1 MLRYTGCMV
10 ERATPQRLLS
20 VEEYLEFEKD
30 SPVKHEYVGGH
41 VYAMVGVS
49 RRHSRISLNI
59 ARRLADAAEGG
70 PCRVH
75 QSDMK
80 VPVPDGPFYY
90 PDVVVACGTE
100 PEDPY
105 LEDEPCLIV
114 EVLSPNTEATDRRE
128 KLISYRKLPSLQAYL
143 IVEQSEAMVERH
155 YRNESGRWQTDIVA
169 EGAFQVPCPPDTEL
183 SLADIYAG
191 L

>member
-1 MLRYTGCMV
+1 M
-10 ERATPQRLLS
+10 S
-20 VEEYLEFEKD
+20 VEEYLEFERN
-30 SPVKHEYVGGH
+30 SPVKHEYVGGR

-49 RRHSRISLNI
+49 RRHSRISGNI
-59 ARRLADAAEGG
+59 SRKLADAAEGG

-80 VPVPDGPFYY
+80 VQTPDDLFYY
-90 PDVVVACGTE
+90 PDVIVAFEPE

-105 LEDEPCLIV
+105 VEDEPCLLV

-128 KLISYRKLPSLQAYL
+128 KLISYRKLPNLRAYL
-143 IVEQSEAMVERH
+143 IVEQDEARVERH
-155 YRNESGRWQTDIVA
+155 YRDEQDEWRTAFVG
-169 EGAFQVPCPPDTEL
+169 EGVIPVTCAPNAKL